1 VFKDFNVVYQRTL
14 SAPVQLDGVGLHSGK
29 PVHLRLLPAAPGTG
43 IVFVRVDVTDKNN
56 RIPARWDCVV
66 DTRLCT
72 VLANTAGV
80 SVGTVEHLMAALRG
94 VDVHNVLIELDG
106 PEVPIMDGSS
116 AVFIQAIDAVGMV
129 EQDAPAYGIKVL
141 APITV
146 MEGDKVVSLMPAERA
161 SYGGEIEF
169 NHPTIGQQ
177 TFAVELLNGNFRHEI
192 ADARTFGFF
201 EEVNT
206 LRSMGLALGG
216 SLENAIVVNQDGVMN
231 PDGLRF
237 ADEFIR
243 HKLLD
248 AIGDLYLAGAPVIGA
263 YHGFKPSHA
272 LNNAL
277 LRALFANQG
286 AWAVVPLGAAP
297 VAVAA

>member
-1 VFKDFNVVYQRTL
+1 MIHQRTL
-14 SAPVQLDGVGLHSGK
+14 SAPVVLQGVGLHSGK
-29 PVHLRLLPAAPGTG
+29 PVNLRLLPAATDSSV
-43 IVFVRVDVTDKNN
+43 VFVRTDVTDKNN

-72 VLANTAGV
+72 VLSNTAGV
-80 SVGTVEHLMAALRG
+80 TVGTVEHLMAALRG
-94 VDVHNVLIELDG
+94 ADVYNVIVELDG

-116 AVFIQAIDAVGMV
+116 AAFITAIDAVGTV
-129 EQDAPAYGIKVL
+129 VQDAPAYGIKVL
-141 APITV
+141 SPITV
-146 MEGDKVVSLMPAERA
+146 TEGDKEVRLMPAERA
-161 SYGGEIEF
+161 SFGGDIVF
-169 NHPTIGQQ
+169 DHPTIGEQIYE
-177 TFAVELLNGNFRHEI
+177 VELLNGNFRHEI
-192 ADARTFGFF
+192 AHARTFGFF

-216 SLENAIVVNQDGVMN
+216 SLDNAIVVNRDGVMN

-263 YHGFKPSHA
+263 YHGHKPSHA

-286 AWAVVPLGAAP
+286 AWAIVPLGAVP
-297 VAVAA
+297 AVAA